1 MEKDTRIMTF
11 SSKRCH
17 DFKKER
23 GVPVSLSLKEGI
35 KYAIINVA
43 VFFSVWAD
51 DVETEVVY
59 MTKRCLWNDGWEF
72 QEVSLETE
80 AKRLLEEKDGWAC
93 VDLPHDWLIYDT
105 ENLYRDGAGWYRK
118 CFFYTMEKEPSGER
132 VSLRFDGVYM
142 NCTVYVNGKRVYDWK
157 YGYSAFEVDITEVL
171 TEGENTVW
179 VQVRH
184 QSPNS
189 RWYSGA
195 GIYRNVWFVTRP
207 QVHLASDGSYL
218 HITEQNGNYYVV
230 ATTEVEC
237 GPGTN
242 LGALSVADT
251 AGAMRDA
258 SLEALQATGAMNG
271 VRVRHRLLSPEGD
284 VVTSCEGSLLAGSFV
299 ADVQEFFVKT
309 PKCWDVDNPVLYTL
323 VTELVKDETV
333 MDEVRQSVGFRKL
346 MFTTDR
352 GLFLNGRHLKL
363 NGVCEHHDLGCLGAA
378 FNKNALRR
386 QFKKL
391 KEMGVNALRTS
402 HNMPA
407 TEFMELADEM
417 GFLVVAEAFDMWE
430 RPKTTYDYARFLKEW
445 YRVDVASWIR
455 RDRNHPSL
463 LMWSIGNEIY
473 DTHADEHG
481 LEIANYLTEAVRT
494 HDPEGNAPVTIGSNY
509 MPWENAQ
516 RCADFVK
523 YAGYNYGEMC
533 YEEHHKAHPDWY
545 IYGSETCSTVQSRGI
560 YKFPYE
566 QSVLCDDDEQC
577 SAIGNCTTS
586 WGAKSTEQCI
596 TSDRDAVFSLG
607 QFIWTGFDYI
617 GEPTPYHTK
626 NSYFGQIDTAGFF
639 KDQAYMYQAEWTDY
653 KKAPMVHIFPYWDF
667 SLGQTVDVRIC
678 SNAPR
683 VELFVNGA
691 SQGTYEIDHAKGR
704 QLLGHWKVPYV
715 PGEITAVA
723 YDENGAEIAR
733 DTEHSFGDPV
743 RLVLAPETTVMK
755 ADGRDLIFVEIGT
768 EDADGYPVKNATNR
782 VHVSVEGAGRLVGM
796 DNGDSTDFDQYKA
809 TSRRLFSGKLLAV
822 LAATKEPGE
831 IVIKAT
837 SVGLSEASV
846 TLRAEACEMPEGVS
860 ATEDNVAA
868 EAKWLRKREEAERL
882 QGLGQDEELYGT
894 EVPVRR
900 IDIVTEG
907 TNRLDESR
915 NEVILTAKI
924 YPENAT
930 YQDILWRVTN
940 NGGVDTN
947 VAKLTDVATGE
958 SSFSKECGLS
968 YGKTVKLSAL
978 GDGEIRVRCNSKN
991 GGEKIRLIS
1000 DMDFSI
1006 SGMGAAF
1013 INPYELVSGSLFTRC
1028 DGQVTNG
1035 NERGVATARDG
1046 KTTVTFDNVDFGA
1059 FGSDEITLPIFELGN
1074 QPVSIEIWEGAP
1086 QDEGS
1091 ILVDTVVYHV
1101 PSIWNTY
1108 QERTYKLPK
1117 RFKGVTSI
1125 SFVTENKIH
1134 LKGFV
1139 FVKKEKAFETLS
1151 VKENTSI
1158 YGDTFTVEEDAV
1170 TGIGNNVTVVFE
1182 DMDFGEQG
1190 TTKLTICGKSRLAM
1204 NSIHVRFNTESGDV
1218 NEVAEFAG
1226 AEEYTERMFEFSKVT
1241 GKTTVNFVFLPGC
1254 EFDFQWFR
1262 FE

>member
-1 MEKDTRIMTF
+1 M
-11 SSKRCH
+11 
-17 DFKKER
+17 
-23 GVPVSLSLKEGI
+23 
-35 KYAIINVA
+35 A
-43 VFFSVWAD
+43 
-51 DVETEVVY
+51 
-59 MTKRCLWNDGWEF
+59 KRCLWNDGWAFTEKKIGTNAE
-72 QEVSLETE
+72 EVFAENQNWQ
-80 AKRLLEEKDGWAC
+80 A
-93 VDLPHDWLIYDT
+93 VDLPHDWLIYDAT
-105 ENLYRDGAGWYRK
+105 QLYRDGEGWYRK
-118 CFFYTMEKEPSGER
+118 SFSYVPSEER

-142 NCTVYVNGKRVYDWK
+142 NCTVYVNEKQVYDWK
-157 YGYSAFEVDITEVL
+157 YGYSAFEFDITDAL
-171 TEGENTVW
+171 REGENAVY

-207 QVHLASDGSYL
+207 QVHLASDGVYV
-218 HITEQNGNYYVV
+218 HILEHNGDYVLTV
-230 ATTEVEC
+230 TTEAEC
-237 GPGTN
+237 GAGTN
-242 LGALSVADT
+242 LGCLSVTDT
-251 AGAMRDA
+251 AGAGRDS
-258 SLEALQATGAMNG
+258 SLEMLTASGDVSG
-271 VRVRHRLLSPEGD
+271 VKVRHTVLSPEGD
-284 VVTSCEGSLLAGSFV
+284 VVVSSEGTPLAGAF
-299 ADVQEFFVKT
+299 ANDTQEFFVKQ
-309 PKCWDVDNPVLYTL
+309 PKAWDIDNPVLYTL

-333 MDEVRQSVGFRKL
+333 VDEIRQSVGFRKL
-346 MFTTDR
+346 LFTTEK
-352 GLFLNGRHLKL
+352 GLFLNGRHIKL

-378 FNKNALRR
+378 FNKTALRR
-386 QFKKL
+386 QFMKL
-391 KEMGVNALRTS
+391 KKMGVNALRTS

-407 TEFMELADEM
+407 KEFMELADEM

-430 RPKTTYDYARFLKEW
+430 RPKTQYDYARFIKEW
-445 YRVDVASWIR
+445 YRADVASWIR

-481 LEIANYLTEAVRT
+481 LEITKYLTEAVRL
-494 HDPEGNAPVTIGSNY
+494 HDPRENAPVTIGSNY

-516 RCADFVK
+516 KCADYVK

-577 SAIGNCTTS
+577 SSLGNATTS

-596 TSDRDAVFSLG
+596 YSDRDAKFSLG

-653 KKAPMVHIFPYWDF
+653 KKAPMVHVFPYWDF
-667 SLGQTVDVRIC
+667 SLGQTVDVRVC

-683 VELFVNGA
+683 VELFVNGV
-691 SQGTYEIDHAKGR
+691 SQGTYDIDHENGT
-704 QLLGHWKVPYV
+704 QLLGHWQVPYV

-723 YDENGAEIAR
+723 YDENGTEIAR
-733 DTEHSFGDPV
+733 DTEHSFGDPA
-743 RLVLAPETTVMK
+743 RLVLKPESMVMK

-768 EDADGYPVKNATNR
+768 EDKDGYPVKNATNR
-782 VHVSVEGAGRLVGM
+782 VHISVEGAGRLVGL

-809 TSRRLFSGKLLAV
+809 TSRRMFSGKLLAV
-822 LAATKEPGE
+822 IAAKKEPGD
-831 IVIKAT
+831 IVIKAS
-837 SVGLSEASV
+837 SVGLPEEMI
-846 TLRAEACEMPEGVS
+846 TLRAEACEVPEGVS
-860 ATEDNVAA
+860 ATEDNTAA
-868 EAKWLRKREEAERL
+868 EAGWLAKKDAAFVNEWKKRMAE
-882 QGLGQDEELYGT
+882 

-907 TNRLDESR
+907 TNRLDGEHK
-915 NEVILTAKI
+915 EVTLTAKI

-930 YQDILWRVTN
+930 YPDVLWRVTN
-940 NGGVDTN
+940 NGGVDSN
-947 VAKLTDVATGE
+947 IAKLTDAETGE
-958 SSFSKECGLS
+958 VSFSKEQGLAF
-968 YGKTVKLSAL
+968 GKKVKLTAL
-978 GDGEIRVRCNSKN
+978 GDGEVRVRCNTKN
-991 GGEKIRLIS
+991 GREKIRLIS

-1006 SGMGAAF
+1006 EGIGTAF
-1013 INPYELVSGSLFTRC
+1013 LNPYELISGSLYSRC
-1028 DGQVTNG
+1028 QGQVTNG

-1074 QPVSIEIWEGAP
+1074 QPVAIEIWEGAP
-1086 QDEGS
+1086 GDKDCEL
-1091 ILVDTVVYHV
+1091 IDTVIYHV

-1125 SFVTENKIH
+1125 SFVTEHKIH

-1139 FVKKEKAFETLS
+1139 FAKKEKAFETLS

-1158 YGDTFTVEEDAV
+1158 YGDTFTVEEDAI

-1182 DMDFGEQG
+1182 DMDFGENG
-1190 TTKLTICGKSRLAM
+1190 TTKLTICGKSRLSV
-1204 NSIHVRFNTESGDV
+1204 NSIHVRFNTEDGDV

-1226 AEEYTERMFEFSKVT
+1226 SAEYTERTFNFGKVT
-1241 GKTTVNFVFLPGC
+1241 GKATVNFVFLPGC
-1254 EFDFQWFR
+1254 DFDFKYFR